1 MKRAALITMIVCGLI
16 AGASAAAQQKTGT
29 LKGKVEGEKGKPLT
43 GVDVRVMSS
52 RSRQIQ
58 EAKTD
63 AAGRY
68 QLELEPDSYT
78 VSFDAEGYAGG
89 SMRDMQQVEEGK
101 TTEVKTVQLTRAKH
115 TSRISGAVF
124 DTRGLSLAGVR
135 LKLVRVP
142 TEDEEKEHKKVES
155 LSREYVTNNHG
166 EFAFRL
172 PAARARYRVTASL
185 DGYKT
190 QTKNVEVGESE
201 AVPLAFTLEPAKP
214 K

>member
-1 MKRAALITMIVCGLI
+1 MKRVAFVALIVFGLI
-16 AGASAAAQQKTGT
+16 TGAFALQQKTGT
-29 LKGKVEGEKGKPLT
+29 LKGKVEGEKGKPLAE
-43 GVDVRVMSS
+43 VDVRVMSS
-52 RSRQIQ
+52 RSRAIK

-63 AAGRY
+63 ATGHY

-78 VSFDAEGYAGG
+78 ISFDAEGYAGG
-89 SMRDMQQVEEGK
+89 TMRDMQQVEEGK
-101 TTEVKTVQLTRAKH
+101 TSEVKTIQLTRAKR
-115 TSRISGAVF
+115 TSKVSGAVF
-124 DTRGLSLAGVR
+124 DAHGLSLVGVR

-142 TEDEEKEHKKVES
+142 TEDEEKAHKKIDS

-190 QTKNVEVGESE
+190 QTKVVDVSESE
-201 AVPLAFTLEPAKP
+201 AVPLAFNMETVK